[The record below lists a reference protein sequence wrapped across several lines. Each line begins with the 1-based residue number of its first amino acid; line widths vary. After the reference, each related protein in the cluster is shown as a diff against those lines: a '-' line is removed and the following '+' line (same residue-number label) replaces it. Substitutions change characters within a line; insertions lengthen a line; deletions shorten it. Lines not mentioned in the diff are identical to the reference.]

1 MELLPDLERRAFKK
15 VAWRLMPLLS
25 VGYVLN
31 YLDRN
36 NVGFAALTMNREI
49 GLTATQF
56 GTGAGILFFGYCL
69 FEVPSNLALYRFGAR
84 LWISRIMVTWGL
96 VSAAMIFV
104 KGPASFYLLRLLLGA
119 AEAGFFPGI
128 AYYIATWFPAEY
140 RTRMLAWFLLAIPVS
155 SVVSGPVSG
164 LLLEMDGLAGLA
176 GWKWLF
182 LLEGLPCVVL
192 GIAMLWLLT
201 DRPEDAGWLTEEEK
215 QLVNRRILSERRE
228 KEVRRLL
235 PALKDVRVLILAG
248 TQFGFLV
255 GSYGVGIWLPQMIK
269 AGDLSNLEVGFIT
282 SGCYVLA
289 SAGMLAWSVLVDRS
303 GRKIRN
309 LTIAC
314 LISAVGSCCAILTG
328 SFWVSLAW
336 ITVALI
342 GITSARAIFWTI
354 PTRFLTGRAAAG
366 GIAFI
371 NSIGTIGGFVGP
383 AVIGVLKDRS
393 GSFSSGLLAMTG
405 FLLVSTVLSGSLRFV
420 VKQE

>member
-69 FEVPSNLALYRFGAR
+69 FEVPSNLALYRFGAW

>member
-1 MELLPDLERRAFKK
+1 
-15 VAWRLMPLLS
+15 MPLLS